1 MNAARLLLLL
11 CIVPTSLACRPAG
24 TTAATTT
31 PGGGEPS
38 ASTSAAID
46 PDLVAIARRPGVAIK
61 AKLRVDASGA
71 LQKQSIYHR
80 DAQAIPESVRSKT
93 LARWPDAAIVRYESE
108 RYADRGRVHEVE
120 VQLPSGQQCELA
132 VADDGG
138 ELYEECRIEASAL
151 PAPVAAQVTAMFP
164 DGTVHEA
171 ETKKGPGLDELTLEI
186 AAGGQEYYVR
196 IAPDGKVLS
205 KLLRIPAVL
214 EVPVD

>member
-1 MNAARLLLLL
+1 MTAARPLLLLL
-11 CIVPTSLACRPAG
+11 CIVPTSLACQPAAS
-24 TTAATTT
+24 TATTT
-31 PGGGEPS
+31 PGGSGGP
-38 ASTSAAID
+38 AAASAAVD

-80 DAQAIPESVRSKT
+80 DAQAIPEAVRSKA
-93 LARWPDAAIVRYESE
+93 LARWPDAAVVRYESE
-108 RYADRGRVHEVE
+108 RYVDRGRVHEVE

-132 VADDGG
+132 IADDGG

-151 PAPVAAQVTAMFP
+151 PAPVAAQVAAMFP
-164 DGTVHEA
+164 DGTIHEA

-186 AAGGQEYYVR
+186 AAGGQEYYLR
-196 IAPDGKVLS
+196 MAPDGKVLS